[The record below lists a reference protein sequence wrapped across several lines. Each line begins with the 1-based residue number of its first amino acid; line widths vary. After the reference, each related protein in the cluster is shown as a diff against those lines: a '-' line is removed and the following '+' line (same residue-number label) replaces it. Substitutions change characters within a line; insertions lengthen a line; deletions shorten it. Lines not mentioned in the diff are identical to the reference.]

1 MNIAV
6 KYFFH
11 IFMHKMSK
19 THLGWSKFLSYFSHC
34 KFLHKD
40 KKTYLGFAQIYSS
53 YCVVQRNSS
62 QKRQQFI
69 KLQLILINN
78 GSNTIYGPN
87 FWCLLCDYGNYKMA
101 LSTTV
106 KVWQGDQNR
115 YFNWWVQPQKRMKK
129 HIFSENKCQTLVNK
143 NQEVNS
149 TGTMSRI
156 LVNGFQIV

>member
-1 MNIAV
+1 MFSLV
-6 KYFFH
+6 
-11 IFMHKMSK
+11 MHKMSK
-19 THLGWSKFLSYFSHC
+19 TYLGWSKFLSYFSH
-34 KFLHKD
+34 FEFFHKD

-101 LSTTV
+101 LTTTV

-115 YFNWWVQPQKRMKK
+115 YFNWWVQQLKKEWKNIYFQKINVKP
-129 HIFSENKCQTLVNK
+129 
-143 NQEVNS
+143 
-149 TGTMSRI
+149 
-156 LVNGFQIV
+156 